1 MLMTAV
7 TKKKITINSPKL
19 WRPLIDIRDVI
30 EAYRLAIECDSDISG
45 IFNLSGVN
53 LTIGTLGKLIYNKLK
68 DIGMDIDLEILDI
81 HDFRNYKVNIDKI
94 QDELQFEPKY
104 LPKDSI
110 DEILSLGGK
119 YDQGLY
125 WGSPEVAKLDEDKYY
140 NIRVFKEVIKNEG
153 LYNRRNGITRK

>member
-1 MLMTAV
+1 
-7 TKKKITINSPKL
+7 
-19 WRPLIDIRDVI
+19 
-30 EAYRLAIECDSDISG
+30 
-45 IFNLSGVN
+45 
-53 LTIGTLGKLIYNKLK
+53 
-68 DIGMDIDLEILDI
+68 MDIDLEILDI

-110 DEILSLGGK
+110 DEIIGNIH
-119 YDQGLY
+119 
-125 WGSPEVAKLDEDKYY
+125 WNSPEASKLDEDKYY